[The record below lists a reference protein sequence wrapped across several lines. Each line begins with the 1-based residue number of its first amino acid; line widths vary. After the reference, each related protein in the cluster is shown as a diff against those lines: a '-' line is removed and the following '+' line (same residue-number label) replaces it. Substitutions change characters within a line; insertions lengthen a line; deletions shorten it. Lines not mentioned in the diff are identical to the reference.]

1 MDFNLTQEQTMIY
14 QYGESLA
21 KTYDR
26 AYWMEN
32 AEIRRFPEEM
42 YAQIAADGFLG
53 MMVPEAYGGAG
64 LGMMATL
71 IGFQS

>member
-1 MDFNLTQEQTMIY
+1 MDFNLSQEQTMIY

-32 AEIRRFPEEM
+32 AEVRRFPEEM
-42 YAQIAADGFLG
+42 YAQIAALLPELSFVPKLG
-53 MMVPEAYGGAG
+53 
-64 LGMMATL
+64 
-71 IGFQS
+71 